1 MDHTKGALTMTRY
14 SHALAAIA
22 LPCLILAPFVTADH
36 MMQVW
41 AVGTGTALC
50 AVIFRLAND

>member
-1 MDHTKGALTMTRY
+1 MTRY

-22 LPCLILAPFVTADH
+22 LPCLLAVPFVAVELH
-36 MMQVW
+36 MQVW
-41 AVGTGTALC
+41 AIGASAALC

>member
-1 MDHTKGALTMTRY
+1 MQRY

-22 LPCLILAPFVTADH
+22 LPCLILAPFVAADVH
-36 MMQVW
+36 MQVW
-41 AVGTGTALC
+41 AVGTGTALA

>member
-1 MDHTKGALTMTRY
+1 MDCTKGALTMTRY

-22 LPCLILAPFVTADH
+22 LPCLLAVPFVAVELH
-36 MMQVW
+36 MQVW
-41 AVGTGTALC
+41 AIGTGTALA

>member
-1 MDHTKGALTMTRY
+1 MQRY

-22 LPCLILAPFVTADH
+22 LPCLILAPFVAIDVR
-36 MMQVW
+36 MQVW
-41 AVGTGTALC
+41 AVGAGAALA

>member
-1 MDHTKGALTMTRY
+1 MTRY

-22 LPCLILAPFVTADH
+22 LPCLLAVPFVAAEH
-36 MMQVW
+36 LMQVW
-41 AVGTGTALC
+41 AIGAGAALT

>member
-1 MDHTKGALTMTRY
+1 MTRY

-22 LPCLILAPFVTADH
+22 LPCLILAPFVAIDARLT
-36 MMQVW
+36 VW
-41 AVGTGTALC
+41 ALGTGAALG

>member
-1 MDHTKGALTMTRY
+1 MTRY

-22 LPCLILAPFVTADH
+22 LPCLILAPFVAVELH
-36 MMQVW
+36 MQVW
-41 AVGTGTALC
+41 AIGAGAALC

>member
-1 MDHTKGALTMTRY
+1 MTRY

-22 LPCLILAPFVTADH
+22 LPCLILAPFVAVELH
-36 MMQVW
+36 MQVW
-41 AVGTGTALC
+41 AVGTGTALA